1 MHCITLSAIDKG
13 VQAALREGKCGYSK
27 TNRLAA
33 LMLLAVHLLA
43 YDDAALALALAEG
56 VLMEVA
62 GDDAAI
68 S

>member
-1 MHCITLSAIDKG
+1 
-13 VQAALREGKCGYSK
+13 
-27 TNRLAA
+27 LAA